1 MNHES
6 YDFLVKLAQAITA
19 MLIVLNP
26 LALVPV
32 IASVIKDLEP
42 RAQQKL
48 IKQVV
53 LIGAGLL
60 LLFTFGGTL
69 ILSIFGITLPDL
81 RVAGGLLLLSIGF
94 GFVFKG
100 SVSDDVKFKDHPSAA
115 PIASPILVGPGAITT
130 AVVLVGNNGIFVTA
144 IAVAVASF
152 VTWLVFRSTPKV
164 YAIIKESGADIIVRV
179 MGILL
184 AAIAVVY
191 IRQGIIGFI
200 HAFR

>member
-1 MNHES
+1 MIHEL
-6 YDFLVKLAQAITA
+6 YEFLVKLAQAITA

-32 IASVIKDLEP
+32 VASVIKDLEP
-42 RAQQKL
+42 KGQQKL
-48 IKQVV
+48 VKQVV

-60 LLFTFGGTL
+60 MLFTFGGTL
-69 ILSIFGITLPDL
+69 ILNIFGITLPDL

-100 SVSDDVKFKDHPSAA
+100 SMSDDAKLKDHPSAA
-115 PIASPILVGPGAITT
+115 PIASPVLVGPGAITT
-130 AVVLVGNNGIFVTA
+130 AVVLVGSNGTIVTA
-144 IAVAVASF
+144 IAVAVASL

-191 IRQGIIGFI
+191 IRQGIAGFI